1 MKKLFLLFLL
11 SVIGITVSCEKSD
24 WFSPE
29 DVQNIRNQYT
39 TQIQGLQYDNGELT
53 TQVTDLTTQVTNLTS
68 DIEEL
73 ETTVSTLTE
82 SNTTL
87 IAENETLSE
96 LTGDVADLTAQLAT
110 LTSEKE
116 DLDAQIVTL
125 TTSNT
130 TLTTSNTTLTTSNTT
145 LGEQVATLTA
155 SVTALQLEIST
166 LETEATALEGQ
177 ITSLQDEVLTFKNF
191 KLLRDKL
198 DTMVAATITDTNLNA
213 AIDSISI
220 GLTSSSVSATVLK
233 GLISTEADWL
243 FDNAIKTGTTSMT
256 TAVSTFY
263 DTSTDTNVI
272 NFRTLVGELT
282 TAWNATKETTLI
294 TWFIEFIKE
303 YENL

>member
-1 MKKLFLLFLL
+1 MKKVILLFLL

-29 DVQNIRNQYT
+29 DVDSIKASYQTYINDLTDAKN
-39 TQIQGLQYDNGELT
+39 ELT
-53 TQVTDLTTQVTNLTS
+53 TQVTDLTTQVTNLTTEV
-68 DIEEL
+68 EEL
-73 ETTVSTLTE
+73 EASVSTLTE

-87 IAENETLSE
+87 IAENATVQTL
-96 LTGDVADLTAQLAT
+96 TDNVATLTAQLAT
-110 LTSEKE
+110 LTSEKD

-130 TLTTSNTTLTTSNTT
+130 TLTTSNTTLTD
-145 LGEQVATLTA
+145 QVTTLTA
-155 SVTALQLEIST
+155 SVTALQLEITS
-166 LETEATALEGQ
+166 LETEATTLEGQ
-177 ITSLQDEVLTFKNF
+177 ITSLKDEVLTFQNF
-191 KLLRDKL
+191 KLLREKL

-256 TAVSTFY
+256 AAVSTFY

-282 TAWNATKETTLI
+282 TAWNAAKESTLI

>member
-1 MKKLFLLFLL
+1 MKKVILLFLL

-39 TQIQGLQYDNGELT
+39 TQINELTFDNNELT

-87 IAENETLSE
+87 IAENTTLSE

-116 DLDAQIVTL
+116 ALDAQIVTL

-130 TLTTSNTTLTTSNTT
+130 TLTTSNTTL
-145 LGEQVATLTA
+145 GEQVTTLTA
-155 SVTALQLEIST
+155 SVTALQLEITT
-166 LETEATALEGQ
+166 LETEATTLEGQ
-177 ITSLQDEVLTFKNF
+177 ITSLKDEVLTFQNF

-256 TAVSTFY
+256 AAVSTFY

-282 TAWNATKETTLI
+282 TAWNAAKETTLI
-294 TWFIEFIKE
+294 AWFIEFIKE

>member
-1 MKKLFLLFLL
+1 MKKVILLFLL

-29 DVQNIRNQYT
+29 DVDSIKASYQTYINDLTDAKN
-39 TQIQGLQYDNGELT
+39 ELT
-53 TQVTDLTTQVTNLTS
+53 TQVTDLTTQVTNLTTEV
-68 DIEEL
+68 EEL
-73 ETTVSTLTE
+73 EASVSTLTE

-87 IAENETLSE
+87 IAENATVQTL
-96 LTGDVADLTAQLAT
+96 TDNVATLTAQLAT

-116 DLDAQIVTL
+116 NLDAQIVTL

-130 TLTTSNTTLTTSNTT
+130 TLTTSNTTLT
-145 LGEQVATLTA
+145 EQVTTLTA
-155 SVTALQLEIST
+155 SVTALQLEIT
-166 LETEATALEGQ
+166 ALETEATTLEGQ
-177 ITSLQDEVLTFKNF
+177 ITSLKDEVLTFQNF
-191 KLLRDKL
+191 KLLREKL

-282 TAWNATKETTLI
+282 TAWNAAKESTLI

>member
-1 MKKLFLLFLL
+1 MNKIILLFLL
-11 SVIGITVSCEKSD
+11 TVMTLTVSCEKSD

-29 DVQNIRNQYT
+29 DVKNIKNQYAT
-39 TQIQGLQYDNGELT
+39 IINTLQVDNNELT
-53 TQVTDLTTQVTNLTS
+53 TQVTDLTTQVTNLTTEV
-68 DIEEL
+68 EEL
-73 ETTVSTLTE
+73 EASVSTLTV

-87 IAENETLSE
+87 IAENATLSE
-96 LTGDVADLTAQLAT
+96 LTGDVATLTAQLAT

-116 DLDAQIVTL
+116 DLDAQIVAL

-130 TLTTSNTTLTTSNTT
+130 TLTTSNTTLE
-145 LGEQVATLTA
+145 EQVTTLTA
-155 SVTALQLEIST
+155 SVTALQLEIAT
-166 LETEATALEGQ
+166 LETEATVLEGQ
-177 ITSLQDEVLTFKNF
+177 ITSLKDEVLTFQNF
-191 KLLRDKL
+191 KSLRDKL
-198 DTMVAATITDTNLNA
+198 DVMVAATITDTNLNA

-243 FDNAIKTGTTSMT
+243 FDNAIKAGTTSMT

-263 DTSTDTNVI
+263 DTSTDTNVV

-282 TAWNATKETTLI
+282 TAWDATKETTLI
-294 TWFIEFIKE
+294 AWFIEFIKE

>member
-1 MKKLFLLFLL
+1 MKKVILLFLL

-29 DVQNIRNQYT
+29 DVKNIKNQYAT
-39 TQIQGLQYDNGELT
+39 IINTLQVDNNELT
-53 TQVTDLTTQVTNLTS
+53 TQVTDLTTQVTNLTTEV
-68 DIEEL
+68 EEL
-73 ETTVSTLTE
+73 EASVSTLTE

-87 IAENETLSE
+87 IAENATLSE
-96 LTGDVADLTAQLAT
+96 LTGDVATLTAQLAT

-116 DLDAQIVTL
+116 DLDAQIVAL

-130 TLTTSNTTLTTSNTT
+130 TLTTSNTTLE
-145 LGEQVATLTA
+145 EQVTTLTA
-155 SVTALQLEIST
+155 SVTALQLEIAT
-166 LETEATALEGQ
+166 LETEATVLEGQ
-177 ITSLQDEVLTFKNF
+177 ITSLQDEVLTFQNF
-191 KLLRDKL
+191 KSLRDKL
-198 DTMVAATITDTNLNA
+198 DVMVAATITDTNLNA

-263 DTSTDTNVI
+263 DTSTDTNVV

-294 TWFIEFIKE
+294 AWFIEFIKE

>member
-1 MKKLFLLFLL
+1 MKKVFLLFLL

-29 DVQNIRNQYT
+29 DVDSIKASY
-39 TQIQGLQYDNGELT
+39 QIYINNLTDAKNELT
-53 TQVTDLTTQVTNLTS
+53 TQVTDLTTQVTNLTTEV
-68 DIEEL
+68 EEL
-73 ETTVSTLTE
+73 EASVSTLTE

-87 IAENETLSE
+87 IAENATVQTLTDNVAT
-96 LTGDVADLTAQLAT
+96 LTTQLAT
-110 LTSEKE
+110 LTSEKD

-130 TLTTSNTTLTTSNTT
+130 TLTTSNTTLTD
-145 LGEQVATLTA
+145 QVTTLTA
-155 SVTALQLEIST
+155 SVTALQLEITT
-166 LETEATALEGQ
+166 LETEATTLEGQ
-177 ITSLQDEVLTFKNF
+177 ITSLKDEVLTFQNF
-191 KLLRDKL
+191 KLLREKL

-282 TAWNATKETTLI
+282 TAWNATKESTLI

>member
-1 MKKLFLLFLL
+1 MKKVILLFLL

-29 DVQNIRNQYT
+29 DVDSIKASYQTYINDLTDAKN
-39 TQIQGLQYDNGELT
+39 ELT
-53 TQVTDLTTQVTNLTS
+53 TQVTDLTTQVTNLTTEV
-68 DIEEL
+68 EEL
-73 ETTVSTLTE
+73 EASVSTLTE

-87 IAENETLSE
+87 IAENATVQTL
-96 LTGDVADLTAQLAT
+96 TDNVATLTAQLAT

-130 TLTTSNTTLTTSNTT
+130 TLTTSNTTLTDQVTT
-145 LGEQVATLTA
+145 LTS
-155 SVTALQLEIST
+155 SVTALQLEIT
-166 LETEATALEGQ
+166 DLETEATTLEGQ
-177 ITSLQDEVLTFKNF
+177 ITSLKDEVLTFKNF
-191 KLLRDKL
+191 KLLREKL

-282 TAWNATKETTLI
+282 TAWNAAKESTLI

>member
-1 MKKLFLLFLL
+1 MKKVILL
-11 SVIGITVSCEKSD
+11 SLLTVMTVAVSCEKSD

-29 DVQNIRNQYT
+29 DVDNIKNQYAT
-39 TQIQGLQYDNGELT
+39 IINTLQVDNNELT
-53 TQVTDLTTQVTNLTS
+53 TQVTDLTTQVTNLTTEV
-68 DIEEL
+68 EEL
-73 ETTVSTLTE
+73 EVSVSTLTE

-87 IAENETLSE
+87 IAENTTLSE
-96 LTGDVADLTAQLAT
+96 LTGDVATLTAQLAT
-110 LTSEKE
+110 LTSEKD
-116 DLDAQIVTL
+116 DLDAQIVAL

-130 TLTTSNTTLTTSNTT
+130 TLTTSNTTL
-145 LGEQVATLTA
+145 EAQVTTLTA
-155 SVTALQLEIST
+155 SVTALQLEITT
-166 LETEATALEGQ
+166 LETEATTLEGQ
-177 ITSLQDEVLTFKNF
+177 ITSLKDEVLTFQNF
-191 KLLRDKL
+191 KSLRDKL
-198 DTMVAATITDTNLNA
+198 DVMVAATITDTNLNA

-220 GLTSSSVSATVLK
+220 GLTSTSVSATVLK

-263 DTSTDTNVI
+263 DTSTDTNVV

-294 TWFIEFIKE
+294 AWFIEFIKE

>member
-1 MKKLFLLFLL
+1 MKKVILLFLL

-29 DVQNIRNQYT
+29 DVDSIKASYQTYINDLTDAKN
-39 TQIQGLQYDNGELT
+39 ELT
-53 TQVTDLTTQVTNLTS
+53 TQVTDLTTQVTNLTTEV
-68 DIEEL
+68 EEL
-73 ETTVSTLTE
+73 EASVSTLTV

-87 IAENETLSE
+87 IAENATLSE
-96 LTGDVADLTAQLAT
+96 LTGDVATLTAQLAT

-116 DLDAQIVTL
+116 DLDAQIVAL

-130 TLTTSNTTLTTSNTT
+130 TLTTSNTTLE
-145 LGEQVATLTA
+145 EQVTTLTA
-155 SVTALQLEIST
+155 SVTALQLEIAT
-166 LETEATALEGQ
+166 LETEATVLEGQ
-177 ITSLQDEVLTFKNF
+177 ITSLKDEVLTFQNF
-191 KLLRDKL
+191 KSLRDKL
-198 DTMVAATITDTNLNA
+198 DVMVAATITDTNLNA

-263 DTSTDTNVI
+263 DTSTDTNVV

-282 TAWNATKETTLI
+282 TAWDATKETTLI
-294 TWFIEFIKE
+294 AWFIEFIKE

>member
-1 MKKLFLLFLL
+1 
-11 SVIGITVSCEKSD
+11 
-24 WFSPE
+24 
-29 DVQNIRNQYT
+29 
-39 TQIQGLQYDNGELT
+39 
-53 TQVTDLTTQVTNLTS
+53 
-68 DIEEL
+68 
-73 ETTVSTLTE
+73 
-82 SNTTL
+82 
-87 IAENETLSE
+87 
-96 LTGDVADLTAQLAT
+96 LAT

-116 DLDAQIVTL
+116 ALDAQIVTL

-130 TLTTSNTTLTTSNTT
+130 TLTTSNTTL
-145 LGEQVATLTA
+145 GEQVTTLTA
-155 SVTALQLEIST
+155 SVTALQLEITT
-166 LETEATALEGQ
+166 LETEATTLEGQ
-177 ITSLQDEVLTFKNF
+177 ITSLKDEVLTFQNF

-256 TAVSTFY
+256 AAVSTFY

-282 TAWNATKETTLI
+282 TAWNAAKESTLI

>member
-1 MKKLFLLFLL
+1 MKKVILLFLL

-29 DVQNIRNQYT
+29 DVDSIKASYQTYINDLTDAKN
-39 TQIQGLQYDNGELT
+39 ELT
-53 TQVTDLTTQVTNLTS
+53 TQVTDLTTQVTNLTTEV
-68 DIEEL
+68 EEL
-73 ETTVSTLTE
+73 EASVSTLTE

-87 IAENETLSE
+87 IAENATVQTL
-96 LTGDVADLTAQLAT
+96 TDNVATLTAQLAT

-130 TLTTSNTTLTTSNTT
+130 TLTTSNTTLTDQVTT
-145 LGEQVATLTA
+145 LTS
-155 SVTALQLEIST
+155 SVTALQLEIT
-166 LETEATALEGQ
+166 DLETEATTLEGQ
-177 ITSLQDEVLTFKNF
+177 ITSLKDEVLTFKNF
-191 KLLRDKL
+191 KLLREKL

-282 TAWNATKETTLI
+282 TAWNAAKETTLI

>member
-1 MKKLFLLFLL
+1 MKKVILLFLL

-29 DVQNIRNQYT
+29 DVDSIKASYQTYINDLTDAKN
-39 TQIQGLQYDNGELT
+39 ELT
-53 TQVTDLTTQVTNLTS
+53 TQVTDLTTQVTNLTTEV
-68 DIEEL
+68 EEL
-73 ETTVSTLTE
+73 EASVSTLTE

-87 IAENETLSE
+87 IAENATVQTL
-96 LTGDVADLTAQLAT
+96 TDNVATLTAQLAT
-110 LTSEKE
+110 LTSEKD

-130 TLTTSNTTLTTSNTT
+130 TLTTSNTTLTD
-145 LGEQVATLTA
+145 QVTTLTA
-155 SVTALQLEIST
+155 SVTALQLEITS
-166 LETEATALEGQ
+166 LETEATTLEGQ
-177 ITSLQDEVLTFKNF
+177 ITSLKDEVLTFQNF
-191 KLLRDKL
+191 KLLREKL

-263 DTSTDTNVI
+263 DTSTDTNVV

-294 TWFIEFIKE
+294 AWFIEFIKE

>member
-1 MKKLFLLFLL
+1 MKKVILLFLL

-29 DVQNIRNQYT
+29 DVDSIKANYQTYINDLTDAKN
-39 TQIQGLQYDNGELT
+39 ELT
-53 TQVTDLTTQVTNLTS
+53 TQVTDLTTQVTNLTTEV
-68 DIEEL
+68 EEL
-73 ETTVSTLTE
+73 EASVSTLTE

-87 IAENETLSE
+87 IAENATVQTL
-96 LTGDVADLTAQLAT
+96 TDNVATLTAQLAT
-110 LTSEKE
+110 LTSEKD

-130 TLTTSNTTLTTSNTT
+130 TLTTSNTTLTD
-145 LGEQVATLTA
+145 QVTTLTA
-155 SVTALQLEIST
+155 SVTALQLEITT

-177 ITSLQDEVLTFKNF
+177 ITSLKDEVLTFQNF
-191 KLLRDKL
+191 KLLREKL
-198 DTMVAATITDTNLNA
+198 DTMVAATITDTNLNT

-282 TAWNATKETTLI
+282 TAWNAAKESTLI